1 MTTQQIADRLVELC
15 RTGQFEEAYT
25 SLFSQ
30 DASSHEAP
38 GVPDGTVVGLDNML
52 AKSKAWGEDMEA
64 VHEMTVTDPF
74 VYDNFISVGMYIDV
88 EKKDGTREK
97 GSEICLY
104 EVKDGKIISER
115 FFYQMPG

>member
-15 RTGQFEEAYT
+15 RTNRHEEAYT
-25 SLFSQ
+25 TLFSQ

-38 GVPDGTVVGLDNML
+38 GVPDGSVFGLDNML
-52 AKSKAWGEDMEA
+52 AKSKAWGENMET
-64 VHEMTVTDPF
+64 VHELTVTDPF
-74 VYDNFISVGMYIDV
+74 VYDNFITLGMYIDV
-88 EKKDGTREK
+88 EKKDGTRDKAAEV
-97 GSEICLY
+97 CLY

>member
-1 MTTQQIADRLVELC
+1 MTIEQIADQLIDMV
-15 RTGQFEEAYT
+15 RTGKFEEAYT

-30 DASSHEAP
+30 DASSHEPP
-38 GVPDGTVVGLDNML
+38 GIPDGSVHGLDNML
-52 AKSKAWGEDMEA
+52 AKSKAWGENMVA
-64 VHEMTVTDPF
+64 VHELTVSEPF
-74 VYDNFISVGMYIDV
+74 IYDNFITVGMYIDV

-97 GSEICLY
+97 GSEVCLY